1 MERQLSQRQLKEKD
15 QLRKNCE
22 REGDQIVKQLKKVGD
37 RVEELLK
44 PGNLAWGVLGALNY
58 IGDALE
64 NVIKEVCD
72 EEEVK

>member
-22 REGDQIVKQLKKVGD
+22 REGDQIVKQMKKVGD
-37 RVEELLK
+37 KVGALLK
-44 PGNLAWGVLGALNY
+44 PENLAWGVLGALNY

-64 NVIKEVCD
+64 EIIIDFCD
-72 EEEVK
+72 EEE